1 MELLQKTTSL
11 YLNILYAIYL
21 TCKYTASTYGFVLED
36 DITSLPTQIREKD
49 GINFIRFEVHTIEN
63 FVSTENPR
71 RFREHFQEILDMV
84 IDAEVPFKLYKRA
97 DSTLGLIPVLF
108 FDSISYEKDKA
119 YIDIVYVNNMASYCY
134 VKPKRP
140 NPMI

>member
-1 MELLQKTTSL
+1 MEILLKTSAV
-11 YLNILYAIYL
+11 YLNILHAIYL
-21 TCKYTASTYGFVLED
+21 TCKYTASFYGFVLED

-49 GINFIRFEVHTIEN
+49 GINFIRFEVPAIEN
-63 FVSTENPR
+63 FVNTENPR
-71 RFREHFQEILDMV
+71 KFREYFQEILDIV
-84 IDAEVPFKLYKRA
+84 IDAEVPFKQYRRS
-97 DSTLGLIPVLF
+97 DSTMGLIPVLF

-119 YIDIVYVNNMASYCY
+119 YIDIVYVNNLASYCY